1 MCPLCVMSAILLAG
15 SVGSACG
22 INWLASKHREKDE
35 KDADA
40 GDLSLL
46 RGDCGKTDEQT
57 ASERNLHIE
66 GKPGI
71 RPDL

>member
-22 INWLASKHREKDE
+22 INWLTSKHREKDE
-35 KDADA
+35 NDAGA

-46 RGDCGKTDEQT
+46 RGDCGKADEKI
-57 ASERNLHIE
+57 ASEHN
-66 GKPGI
+66 KKKTTC
-71 RPDL
+71 